1 MSSDWTCHVK
11 KEFFNNKSPS
21 VWIKCSLSFHSHA
34 IRYKWIFSLLSV
46 LFCLLFCLN
55 AIVDVVNQSPNSTH
69 MWMCCWLYIPSDSE
83 SLMISNW
90 CHCHLLFHFLRAG
103 HGWFNVG
110 RLSIG
115 KKKLSP
121 IDSLWRGFVDRTPSN
136 GIQRRILW
144 VYGIANSII
153 DDRRWWFYKNNES
166 LLKYQSVYNTVN

>member
-121 IDSLWRGFVDRTPSN
+121 IDSLWRVHGRMTRLRWSN
-136 GIQRRILW
+136 AIQWHPTTNIMSIWNRKFNHWWSPMMIL
-144 VYGIANSII
+144 
-153 DDRRWWFYKNNES
+153 
-166 LLKYQSVYNTVN
+166 